1 MCKTAA
7 FKVSLFNLFALL
19 VIIDR

>member
-1 MCKTAA
+1 MYKPAA